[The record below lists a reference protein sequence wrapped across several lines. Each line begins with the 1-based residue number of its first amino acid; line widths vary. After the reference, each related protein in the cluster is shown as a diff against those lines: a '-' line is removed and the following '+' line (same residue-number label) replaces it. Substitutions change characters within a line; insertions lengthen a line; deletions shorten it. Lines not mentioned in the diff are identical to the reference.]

1 MTQDAHQPQAEVHRN
16 DDAQRYELSLGG
28 AVVGFAEFRPAGA
41 EAVMLPHTVVDE
53 GHEGEGLGSQLA
65 RFALDDIRAQGKRVV
80 PMCPFI
86 AAYIQR
92 HPEYTDLVHPQQ
104 RGVFGL

>member
-1 MTQDAHQPQAEVHRN
+1 MSGITEVTRN
-16 DDAQRYELSLGG
+16 DSTGRYEISQGG
-28 AVVGFAEFRPAGA
+28 KVVGFAEFKNIGDG
-41 EAVMLPHTVVDE
+41 AVMLPHTEVDE

-65 RFALDDIRAQGKRVV
+65 RYALDDIRAQGKQVV

-86 AAYIQR
+86 AAYIQK